1 MGSLRASD
9 VVLMSAFAEQ
19 YHSIGWLQLFLRRIS
34 KKWELAYTHYR
45 DIPLSETYLNTWS
58 TSFIHH
64 VWTYTHSLWAHM
76 NTILHGASAEENAA
90 KILRDLQSEVNM
102 KVRDNPH
109 QLLPWH
115 YGLIQ
120 DRALDELLKLPYDDI
135 QCWLQPVQEAQ
146 KFLQYQEVQHRV
158 AAAQHFSISSSTYSP
173 FSDSSDY
180 STFLTETT
188 VPSTASFTTFETHSQ
203 VYDNITLNTT
213 SSIQSSSFISL
224 RYPDQQSISSQ
235 VSDSESLSSPGS
247 ETITRHLPT
256 EISWL
261 T

>member
-9 VVLMSAFAEQ
+9 VVLMLAFAEQ

-64 VWTYTHSLWAHM
+64 IWTYTHSLWAHM

-90 KILRDLQSEVNM
+90 KTLRDLQSEVNM
-102 KVRDNPH
+102 KLRDNPH

-120 DRALDELLKLPYDDI
+120 DRALDELLKLPYD
-135 QCWLQPVQEAQ
+135 E
-146 KFLQYQEVQHRV
+146 YQEVQHRV

-173 FSDSSDY
+173 STDSSDY
-180 STFLTETT
+180 STLLTETT
-188 VPSTASFTTFETHSQ
+188 VPSTASFTTSETHSQ

>member
-188 VPSTASFTTFETHSQ
+188 VPSIPRPLFKVAPLYP
-203 VYDNITLNTT
+203 YDTPT
-213 SSIQSSSFISL
+213 SSQSAHKFL
-224 RYPDQQSISSQ
+224 TQ
-235 VSDSESLSSPGS
+235 SLSHLPVQKLSPGIFPPKS
-247 ETITRHLPT
+247 HGSHNYTIMIKRLYFHFPPT
-256 EISWL
+256 G
-261 T
+261 